1 MNKIIKWLVPIVIGL
16 GIWFTSNPVGVTPQA
31 WHLFAIFAGT
41 IIAFITQPLPIG
53 ALSIISVTLCALTNT
68 LPIDDVLS
76 GYSNST
82 IWLIVA
88 AFLFSRGFIKTGL
101 GSRIAYTLITWFG
114 KSSLTLAYALALSDL
129 ILAPAT
135 PSNTARAGGVLQ
147 PITLSL
153 AKAFGSTPED
163 GTSRKIGAFLIASNF
178 QVNAVTS
185 AMFMTAMAGNTLV
198 ATLAD
203 KSFGIQLSWGE
214 WALAA
219 IVPGLISL
227 VIMPY
232 FVYKTY
238 APELKETPQ
247 AKAMAKEELH
257 KLGSMT
263 MVEKIMFGVFLLSL
277 VLWATATITHVS
289 ATTVA
294 LLGVS
299 ILLATKVLTW
309 SDVTGEKGAWDT
321 MVWMGTLIALAG
333 QLSKLG
339 FIKWFATMIGGSIGD
354 VNWLVGFAIL
364 LVVYTYIHYI
374 FASLS
379 AHIAAFYVAFA
390 TVAISIGTPVYFALL
405 GFAFFSNLCMSLTH
419 YSAGPSPILFGAGYI
434 SQNKWWS
441 LGFAAS
447 IINLVVWLGIGSM
460 WWSVLGLL

>member
-1 MNKIIKWLVPIVIGL
+1 MNNILKWLIPLVIGL
-16 GIWFTSNPVGVTPQA
+16 GLWFTPQPEGLSPQA

-41 IIAFITQPLPIG
+41 IVAFITQPLPIG
-53 ALSIISVTLCALTNT
+53 ALSIISVTLTALTST
-68 LPIDDVLS
+68 LKINDALA
-76 GYSNST
+76 GFANST

-153 AKAFGSTPED
+153 ANAFNSRPED
-163 GTSRKIGAFLIASNF
+163 GTSRKIGSFLIASNF
-178 QVNAVTS
+178 QVNTVTS
-185 AMFMTAMAGNTLV
+185 AMFMTSMAGNTLV
-198 ATLAD
+198 ASLAE
-203 KSFGIQLSWGE
+203 KSFGIQLSWGA

-219 IVPGLISL
+219 IVPGLIAL
-227 VIMPY
+227 AIMPY
-232 FVYKTY
+232 FVYKVYT
-238 APELKETPQ
+238 PELKETPQ
-247 AKAMAKEELH
+247 ARQMAKEELH
-257 KLGSMT
+257 KLGPMSLA
-263 MVEKIMFGVFLLSL
+263 EKIMFGVFLLSL
-277 VLWATATITHVS
+277 VLWATATTTHLS

-321 MVWMGTLIALAG
+321 MVWMGTLICLAG
-333 QLSKLG
+333 QLSKVG
-339 FIKWFATMIGGSIGD
+339 FIKWFATNVGASIGD

-364 LVVYTYIHYI
+364 LIVYTYVHYI

-390 TVAISIGTPVYFALL
+390 TVAISIGTPVYLALL

-434 SQNKWWS
+434 PQNKWWS
-441 LGFAAS
+441 IGFATS
-447 IINLVVWLGIGSM
+447 IINLVVWIGIGSM
-460 WWSVLGLL
+460 WWKVLGLW